1 MKELNEILTEVR
13 AKIDAACA
21 RVGRD
26 PEEVEIIAVTKT
38 HGAEVVKEAW
48 DAGLRI
54 VGENKVQE
62 AAWKKP
68 ASVTGP
74 MWHLIGHLQSN
85 KVRKALGLFDFFH
98 SVDTVALADRLDAIA
113 RDVGAQPHILLEV
126 NVSGEKSKSGMRPD
140 EVEPTIAHIME
151 VCPRLTVEG
160 LMTMAPFSEDPEE
173 ARPYFRRLR
182 ELRDALERKL
192 GIGLP
197 RLSMGMS
204 GDYEVAVEEG
214 ATWVRLGTVLFGE
227 RPKVKAV
234 RAAGDDGEGAVATA
248 VGGDSDTYAGFG
260 GLDSYSGEGPTVR
273 VLD

>member
-1 MKELNEILTEVR
+1 MKEIGEILTDVR
-13 AKIDAACA
+13 ARIDAACE
-21 RVGRD
+21 RCGRD
-26 PEEVEIIAVTKT
+26 PAEVEIIAVTKT

-85 KVRKALGLFDFFH
+85 KVRKALELFDFFH
-98 SVDTVALADRLDAIA
+98 GVDSAALADRMNAIA
-113 RDVGAQPHILLEV
+113 EDMGASPHILLEV
-126 NVSGEKSKSGMRPD
+126 NVSGEKSKSGMKPE
-140 EVEPTIAHIME
+140 EVREVLAHIAQS
-151 VCPRLTVEG
+151 CPRLTVEG
-160 LMTMAPFSEDPEE
+160 LMTMAPFSENPED
-173 ARPYFRRLR
+173 ARPYFRKLR
-182 ELRDALERKL
+182 ELRDQMEKEL

-227 RPKVKAV
+227 RPKTKNSSS
-234 RAAGDDGEGAVATA
+234 RGDAETQSC
-248 VGGDSDTYAGFG
+248 GDSDNYAGFG

>member
-1 MKELNEILTEVR
+1 MKDFSDILNEVKARI
-13 AKIDAACA
+13 AAACKRA
-21 RVGRD
+21 GRD
-26 PEEVEIIAVTKT
+26 PSEVEIIAVTKT

-48 DAGLRI
+48 DAGLRT

-85 KVRKALGLFDFFH
+85 KVRKALELFDFFH
-98 SVDTVALADRLDAIA
+98 SVDSAALADRMNAIA
-113 RDVGAQPHILLEV
+113 QDIGASPRILLEV
-126 NVSGEKSKSGMRPD
+126 NVSGEKSKSGMRPE
-140 EVEPTIAHIME
+140 EVEPVVRHIME
-151 VCPRLTVEG
+151 ECPRLAVEG
-160 LMTMAPFSEDPEE
+160 LMTMAPFSENPED
-173 ARPYFRRLR
+173 ARPYFRKLR
-182 ELRDALERKL
+182 ELRDEVEKTL
-192 GIGLP
+192 GVGLP

-227 RPKVKAV
+227 RPKTKAG
-234 RAAGDDGEGAVATA
+234 RMAEEGQQAY
-248 VGGDSDTYAGFG
+248 DSRDG

-273 VLD
+273 ILD

>member
-1 MKELNEILTEVR
+1 MRDFDEILTNVR
-13 AKIDAACA
+13 TRIATACERA
-21 RVGRD
+21 GRD
-26 PEEVEIIAVTKT
+26 PSEVEIIAVTKT

-85 KVRKALGLFDFFH
+85 KVRKALELFDFFH
-98 SVDTVALADRLDAIA
+98 SVDTAQLADRMNAIA
-113 RDVGAQPHILLEV
+113 EDMGASPHILLEV
-126 NVSGEKSKSGMRPD
+126 NVSGEKSKSGMKPE
-140 EVEPTIAHIME
+140 EVRDVLTHIAQN
-151 VCPRLTVEG
+151 CPRITVEG
-160 LMTMAPFSEDPEE
+160 LMTMAPFGENPED
-173 ARPYFRRLR
+173 ARPCFRRLR
-182 ELRDALERKL
+182 ELRDAMEKEL

-227 RPKVKAV
+227 RPKAQG
-234 RAAGDDGEGAVATA
+234 RGNREEGR
-248 VGGDSDTYAGFG
+248 GDSDNYAGFG

>member
-1 MKELNEILTEVR
+1 MKPIEEILTEVK
-13 AKIDAACA
+13 AKIAAACA
-21 RVGRD
+21 RAGRD
-26 PEEVEIIAVTKT
+26 PSEIEIVAVTKT

-85 KVRKALGLFDFFH
+85 KVRKALELFDFFH
-98 SVDTVALADRLDAIA
+98 SVDTAALADRMNAIA
-113 RDVGAQPHILLEV
+113 QDMGASPHILLEV
-126 NVSGEKSKSGMRPD
+126 NVSGEKSKSGMKPE
-140 EVEPTIAHIME
+140 EVREVLAHIAQE
-151 VCPRLTVEG
+151 CPRLTVEG
-160 LMTMAPFSEDPEE
+160 LMTMAPFSENPED

-182 ELRDALERKL
+182 ELRDQLEQEL
-192 GIGLP
+192 SIGLP

-227 RPKVKAV
+227 RPKTGI
-234 RAAGDDGEGAVATA
+234 RDQGSGIR
-248 VGGDSDTYAGFG
+248 

>member
-1 MKELNEILTEVR
+1 MREIGEILADVK
-13 AKIDAACA
+13 AKIEAACKRA
-21 RVGRD
+21 GRNPD
-26 PEEVEIIAVTKT
+26 DVEIIAVTKT

-68 ASVTGP
+68 ASATGP

-85 KVRKALGLFDFFH
+85 KVRKALELFDFFH
-98 SVDTVALADRLDAIA
+98 SVDSAALADRMNAIA
-113 RDVGAQPHILLEV
+113 EDMGASPHILLEV
-126 NVSGEKSKSGMRPD
+126 NVSGEKSKSGMKPE
-140 EVEPTIAHIME
+140 EVRDVLAHIAE
-151 VCPRLTVEG
+151 ECPRITVEG
-160 LMTMAPFSEDPEE
+160 LMTMAPFSENPED

-182 ELRDALERKL
+182 ELRDAMEKEL

-227 RPKVKAV
+227 RPKTKKGSGI
-234 RAAGDDGEGAVATA
+234 GDQGSG
-248 VGGDSDTYAGFG
+248 GGDSDSYAGFG
-260 GLDSYSGEGPTVR
+260 GLDSYSGAGPTVR

>member
-1 MKELNEILTEVR
+1 MRDFDEILVDVR
-13 AKIDAACA
+13 TKISAACE
-21 RVGRD
+21 RTGRD
-26 PEEVEIIAVTKT
+26 PSEVEIIAVTKT

-62 AAWKKP
+62 TAWKKS

-85 KVRKALGLFDFFH
+85 KVRKALELFDFFH
-98 SVDTVALADRLDAIA
+98 SVDSAALADRMNAIA
-113 RDVGAQPHILLEV
+113 EDMGASPHILLEV
-126 NVSGEKSKSGMRPD
+126 NVSGEKSKSGMRPEAVRD
-140 EVEPTIAHIME
+140 VLAHIAQS
-151 VCPRLTVEG
+151 CPRITVEG
-160 LMTMAPFSEDPEE
+160 LMTMAPFSENPED
-173 ARPYFRRLR
+173 ARPYFRKLR
-182 ELRDALERKL
+182 ELRDAMEKEL
-192 GIGLP
+192 GVGLP

-227 RPKVKAV
+227 RPKAKSGM
-234 RAAGDDGEGAVATA
+234 RDEGRGMS
-248 VGGDSDTYAGFG
+248 GGDSDNYAGFG

>member
-1 MKELNEILTEVR
+1 MKPFETILEEVKSR
-13 AKIDAACA
+13 IAAACE

-26 PEEVEIIAVTKT
+26 PSEVEIIAVTKT

-85 KVRKALGLFDFFH
+85 KVRKALELFDFFH
-98 SVDTVALADRLDAIA
+98 SVDTAQLADRMNAIA
-113 RDVGAQPHILLEV
+113 QDMGAAPHILLEV
-126 NVSGEKSKSGMRPD
+126 NVSGEKSKSGMKPD
-140 EVEPTIAHIME
+140 DVEPVVRHIME
-151 VCPRLTVEG
+151 NCPRLTVEG
-160 LMTMAPFSEDPEE
+160 LMTMAPFSENPED

-182 ELRDALERKL
+182 ELRDATEKSL
-192 GIGLP
+192 GVGLP

-204 GDYEVAVEEG
+204 GDCEVAVEEG

-227 RPKVKAV
+227 RPKAKAGMP
-234 RAAGDDGEGAVATA
+234 A
-248 VGGDSDTYAGFG
+248 G
-260 GLDSYSGEGPTVR
+260 GLDSYSGEGPTFK

>member
-1 MKELNEILTEVR
+1 MKDFDEILTDVK
-13 AKIDAACA
+13 AKIEAACGRA
-21 RVGRD
+21 GRD
-26 PEEVEIIAVTKT
+26 PADVEIIAVTKT
-38 HGAEVVKEAW
+38 HGADVVKEAW

-85 KVRKALGLFDFFH
+85 KVRRALELFDFFH
-98 SVDTVALADRLDAIA
+98 SVDTVGLADRMNAIA
-113 RDVGAQPHILLEV
+113 QDMGASPHILLEV
-126 NVSGEKSKSGMRPD
+126 NVSGEKSKSGMRPED
-140 EVEPTIAHIME
+140 VEPTVRHIME
-151 VCPRLTVEG
+151 SCPRLTVEG
-160 LMTMAPFSEDPEE
+160 LMTMAPFSENPED
-173 ARPYFRRLR
+173 ARPYFRKLR
-182 ELRDALERKL
+182 ELRDAMEKSL
-192 GIGLP
+192 GVGLP

-227 RPKVKAV
+227 RPKMKAV
-234 RAAGDDGEGAVATA
+234 RAADGGEGQQAY
-248 VGGDSDTYAGFG
+248 DSKDG

-273 VLD
+273 ILD

>member
-1 MKELNEILTEVR
+1 MKPFETILEEVKSR
-13 AKIDAACA
+13 IAAACE

-26 PEEVEIIAVTKT
+26 PSEVEIIAVTKT

-85 KVRKALGLFDFFH
+85 KVRKALELFDFFH
-98 SVDTVALADRLDAIA
+98 SVDTDQLADRMNAIA
-113 RDVGAQPHILLEV
+113 QDTGAAPHILLEV
-126 NVSGEKSKSGMRPD
+126 NVSGEKSKSGMKPD
-140 EVEPTIAHIME
+140 DVEPVVRHIME
-151 VCPRLTVEG
+151 NCPRLTVEG
-160 LMTMAPFSEDPEE
+160 LMTMAPFSENPED

-182 ELRDALERKL
+182 ELRDATEKSL
-192 GIGLP
+192 GVGLP

-204 GDYEVAVEEG
+204 GDYEVAVVAG

-227 RPKVKAV
+227 RPKAKAGMP
-234 RAAGDDGEGAVATA
+234 A
-248 VGGDSDTYAGFG
+248 G
-260 GLDSYSGEGPTVR
+260 GLDSYSGEGPTFK

>member
-1 MKELNEILTEVR
+1 MRDLGEILSEVR
-13 AKIDAACA
+13 GRIEAACA
-21 RVGRD
+21 RAGRSAD
-26 PEEVEIIAVTKT
+26 EVEIVAVTKT

-85 KVRKALGLFDFFH
+85 KVRHALELFDFIH
-98 SVDTVALADRLDAIA
+98 SVDSAKLADRIDFIA
-113 RDVGAQPHILLEV
+113 DSIGASPHVLLEV
-126 NVSGEKSKSGMRPD
+126 NVSGEKSKSGMRPED
-140 EVEPTIAHIME
+140 VRPTLEHIAAE
-151 VCPRLTVEG
+151 CPRVTVEG
-160 LMTMAPFSEDPEE
+160 LMTMAPFSENPED

-182 ELRDALERKL
+182 ELRDGLQDSL
-192 GIGLP
+192 GIGLL

-227 RPKVKAV
+227 RPKAKPV
-234 RAAGDDGEGAVATA
+234 RAESDGDAGTFSA
-248 VGGDSDTYAGFG
+248 
-260 GLDSYSGEGPTVR
+260 GLDSYSGAGPTFK